1 MYNILNDNIAMTLSV
16 LVVALSGIL
25 LFLYG
30 FWLREY
36 RLKKLIKRDT
46 KAVEVLITEYDQLN
60 KG

>member
-1 MYNILNDNIAMTLSV
+1 MTLSV